1 MSEPGASGPDAP
13 ATPAEGARP
22 SWSDRVAE
30 LGRAGFVI
38 HMTVQALTITGLY
51 LALTDPSWR
60 ATPWVAER
68 LPAGGSV
75 GAGGALFSAWIL
87 SKALFVPRAALTC
100 VLAPALMRPI
110 DAAWSRLRG

>member
-1 MSEPGASGPDAP
+1 MSEPIGSGPDAQ
-13 ATPAEGARP
+13 ATPTEGARP
-22 SWSDRVAE
+22 TWTERVAE
-30 LGRAGFVI
+30 LGRAGVVI

-51 LALTDPSWR
+51 LALTDPGWR
-60 ATPWVAER
+60 ATPWIAEH
-68 LPAGGSV
+68 LPAEGAV
-75 GAGGALFSAWIL
+75 GNGGALFSAWIL

>member
-1 MSEPGASGPDAP
+1 VSEPGPSGPDAQ
-13 ATPAEGARP
+13 ATPSAGARP
-22 SWSDRVAE
+22 TWSDRVAE
-30 LGRAGFVI
+30 LGRAGLVI
-38 HMTVQALTITGLY
+38 HMTVQALTITALY

-60 ATPWVAER
+60 ATPWIAEH
-68 LPAGGSV
+68 LPAEGSV
-75 GAGGALFSAWIL
+75 GTGGALFSAWIL